1 MHKRIVFLWVEGT
14 NFMWLFILDE
24 FKAVDLLLEPFES
37 YGLEVKIYLSKKYL
51 IYIEIRTFV
60 FIKMPKYSIW
70 MAISELSLDGLNFYT
85 TFLLC
90 CTNPKVCV

>member
-1 MHKRIVFLWVEGT
+1 M
-14 NFMWLFILDE
+14 
-24 FKAVDLLLEPFES
+24 EPFES
-37 YGLEVKIYLSKKYL
+37 YGLEVKNLFEPKNL

-70 MAISELSLDGLNFYT
+70 MAISELSLDGLNFCT
-85 TFLLC
+85 SFLLC